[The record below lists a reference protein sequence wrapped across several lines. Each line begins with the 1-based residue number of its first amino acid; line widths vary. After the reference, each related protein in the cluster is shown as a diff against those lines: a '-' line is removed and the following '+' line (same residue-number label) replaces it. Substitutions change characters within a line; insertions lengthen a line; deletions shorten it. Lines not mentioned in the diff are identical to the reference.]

1 MHTQGITENFR
12 TSYERLVYLHQ
23 AKRPRLS
30 VDFLMSPPIQAFAAF
45 AAKTSIIA
53 LLLIPSQAK
62 CFILFFASVAAFFAA
77 KTLIIALFLIP
88 GQAEGYSV
96 FCSTAWLG

>member
-12 TSYERLVYLHQ
+12 ISYERLVYLHQ

-30 VDFLMSPPIQAFAAF
+30 VDFLMSPLFLAFAAF

-62 CFILFFASVAAFFAA
+62 GFILFFASVAAFLQRRHQLLHYF
-77 KTLIIALFLIP
+77 
-88 GQAEGYSV
+88 
-96 FCSTAWLG
+96 

>member
-30 VDFLMSPPIQAFAAF
+30 VDFLMNSPFFGVCCICSEDINYC
-45 AAKTSIIA
+45 TN
-53 LLLIPSQAK
+53 
-62 CFILFFASVAAFFAA
+62 FISESSERFL
-77 KTLIIALFLIP
+77 LFLPFCLPP
-88 GQAEGYSV
+88 GGLAPRDEIV
-96 FCSTAWLG
+96 HVTNERVKDFCKIVCLTPY

>member
-30 VDFLMSPPIQAFAAF
+30 VDFLMNPPVLALAAF
-45 AAKTSIIA
+45 AAKTEIIA
-53 LLLIPSQAK
+53 LIFFPSQAK
-62 CFILFFASVAAFFAA
+62 D
-77 KTLIIALFLIP
+77 
-88 GQAEGYSV
+88 
-96 FCSTAWLG
+96 